1 MALTV
6 MHKKEAHDVS
16 QNIKKMDD
24 HWFIPDAQK
33 SRHKHVNNMETLRNI
48 FHILLMIPH

>member
-24 HWFIPDAQK
+24 HWFIIPAFNIFYELFCK
-33 SRHKHVNNMETLRNI
+33 GFSTSHNLETLD
-48 FHILLMIPH
+48 